1 MLRRLSIRNYVLIS
15 SLDIDLAAGMAV
27 FTGET
32 GAGKSILLDALG
44 LALGARATSG
54 VVARGSERASIVA
67 VFAIDDADPVHA
79 LLAEHDLDHDGELL
93 LRRVIGADGRSRAF
107 VNDTPT
113 GLALL
118 RSIGSLLVEID
129 GQSEPGGLLDPA
141 KHLAMLDDFAG
152 HGEERESL
160 AAAHAAWRAAQA
172 EEQEAA
178 AAQEASRREEE
189 YLRHALSELEA
200 LAPESGEEERRAA
213 ERTMLLNGQKIA
225 EALDTASAGIGGEGG
240 VGARLRAARREIERV
255 APAAA
260 GTLDALLE
268 TLERAAIEAEEAEG
282 ALSAAQQALDT
293 DTGRLEAVEER
304 LFSLRAAA
312 RKHRIEPDS
321 LPALLTRLRDELD
334 LIEGGAGRLAA
345 LGAATEAAH
354 RAYHDRAQA
363 VRRGRQCAAGA
374 LDEAVADELAPL
386 KLARARFS
394 TALTPVAEGA
404 DSRTGI
410 DRCRFMLAPDPGVE
424 PQPLAKVASGGER
437 ARLLLAL
444 RVCLARAAGLST
456 LVFDEIDRGIGGAVA
471 DAVGERLALLARDV
485 QVLVVTHSPQVAACG
500 DHHYRVTRAEGEH
513 GATARVALLTED
525 QRQEEIARMLS
536 GARVTE
542 EARAAADSLLSR
554 ASA

>member
-1 MLRRLSIRNYVLIS
+1 MLRRLSIRNYVLID
-15 SLDIDLAAGMAV
+15 SLDIDFGAGMAV

-44 LALGARATSG
+44 LALGTRATSG
-54 VVARGSERASIVA
+54 VVARGSDRASVAA
-67 VFAIDDADPVHA
+67 VFAIAATDPVQA
-79 LLAEHDLDHDGELL
+79 LLAEHDLDRDGELL

-118 RSIGSLLVEID
+118 RSIGSQLVEID
-129 GQSEPGGLLDPA
+129 GQTEAGGLLDPA
-141 KHLAMLDDFAG
+141 GHLAMLDDFAG
-152 HGEERESL
+152 HGEERDSL

-172 EEQEAA
+172 EQQEAEDIR
-178 AAQEASRREEE
+178 EASRQEEE
-189 YLRHALSELEA
+189 FLRHAVAELEA

-213 ERTMLLNGQKIA
+213 ERVMLLNGQKLA
-225 EALDTASAGIGGEGG
+225 EALDSASAGIAGEGS
-240 VGARLRAARREIERV
+240 VGARLRAARRDIERV

-260 GTLDALLE
+260 GALDALLE
-268 TLERAAIEAEEAEG
+268 TLERAAIEAEEAES
-282 ALSAAQQALDT
+282 ALEAALAALDT
-293 DTGRLEAVEER
+293 DPGRLEVVEER
-304 LFSLRAAA
+304 LFALRAAA
-312 RKHRIEPDS
+312 RKHRTDPES
-321 LPALLTRLRDELD
+321 LPALLTTMRGELD
-334 LIEGGAGRLAA
+334 LLAGGTDRLAA
-345 LGAATEAAH
+345 LQAAADAAH
-354 RAYHDRAQA
+354 KAYHDRAQA
-363 VRRGRQCAAGA
+363 VSRARRHAAQA
-374 LDEAVADELAPL
+374 LDKAVADELAPL
-386 KLARARFS
+386 KLARARFG
-394 TALTPVAEGA
+394 TALEAAAEGA
-404 DSRTGI
+404 ESRTGI
-410 DRCRFMLAPDPGVE
+410 DRCRFMLAPDSGVE

-471 DAVGERLALLARDV
+471 DAVGERLARLAQDV

-500 DHHYRVTRAEGEH
+500 DQHYRVTRSEGER

-536 GARVTE
+536 GARITE

>member
-67 VFAIDDADPVHA
+67 AFAIDGADPVHA

-113 GLALL
+113 GLALM

-172 EEQEAA
+172 EEQEAE

-225 EALDTASAGIGGEGG
+225 EALEAASTGIAGEGG
-240 VGARLRAARREIERV
+240 VGARLRAARRDIERV

-282 ALSAAQQALDT
+282 VLGATQQALDT
-293 DTGRLEAVEER
+293 DTGRLERVEER

-312 RKHRIEPDS
+312 RKHRIEPNS
-321 LPALLTRLRDELD
+321 LPALLTRLRGELD

-363 VRRGRQCAAGA
+363 VRRGRRRAAGA

-386 KLARARFS
+386 KLARAHFS

-404 DSRTGI
+404 ESRTGI
-410 DRCRFMLAPDPGVE
+410 DRCRFMLAPDPGAE

-471 DAVGERLALLARDV
+471 DAVGERLARLAQDV

-536 GARVTE
+536 GAQVTE

>member
-1 MLRRLSIRNYVLIS
+1 MPWGSRSAHVRPRESWR
-15 SLDIDLAAGMAV
+15 AG
-27 FTGET
+27 
-32 GAGKSILLDALG
+32 SD
-44 LALGARATSG
+44 
-54 VVARGSERASIVA
+54 RASVVA
-67 VFAIDDADPVHA
+67 VFAIDDADPVRA

-129 GQSEPGGLLDPA
+129 GQTETGGLLDPA

-152 HGEERESL
+152 HGEEREGL
-160 AAAHAAWRAAQA
+160 ATAHTAWQAARAEQQAA
-172 EEQEAA
+172 ED
-178 AAQEASRREEE
+178 AQESSLREEE
-189 YLRHALSELEA
+189 YLRHSVSELEA

-213 ERTMLLNGQKIA
+213 ERAMLLNGQKIA
-225 EALDTASAGIGGEGG
+225 EALDAASAGIAGEGS
-240 VGARLRAARREIERV
+240 VGARLRAARRDIERV
-255 APAAA
+255 APAAGA
-260 GTLDALLE
+260 LDALLE

-312 RKHRIEPDS
+312 RKHRTDPDS
-321 LPALLTRLRDELD
+321 LPALLTKLRSELD
-334 LIEGGAGRLAA
+334 LIEGDADRLAA
-345 LGAATEAAH
+345 LRVATEAAY
-354 RAYHDRAQA
+354 RAYHAKAQA
-363 VRRGRQCAAGA
+363 VRSARQSAALS
-374 LDEAVADELAPL
+374 LDDSVADELAPI

-394 TALTPVAEGA
+394 TALYPVAEGA
-404 DSRTGI
+404 ESRTGI
-410 DRCRFMLAPDPGVE
+410 DRCRFMLAPDPGAD

-444 RVCLARAAGLST
+444 RVCLTRAAGLST

-471 DAVGERLALLARDV
+471 DAVGERLARLAQDV
-485 QVLVVTHSPQVAACG
+485 QVLVVTHSPQVAARG
-500 DHHYRVTRAEGEH
+500 DQHYRVTRAEGEQ
-513 GATARVALLTED
+513 GATARVALLTD
-525 QRQEEIARMLS
+525 AQRQEEIARMLS
-536 GARVTE
+536 GAQITE
-542 EARAAADSLLSR
+542 EARAAADSLLTR

>member
-15 SLDIDLAAGMAV
+15 SLDIDLGAGMAV

-54 VVARGSERASIVA
+54 VVARGSERASVVA
-67 VFAIDDADPVHA
+67 VFTVDGADPVHA
-79 LLAEHDLDHDGELL
+79 LLAEHDLDHGGELL

-129 GQSEPGGLLDPA
+129 GQTEAGGLLDPA

-160 AAAHAAWRAAQA
+160 AAAHEAWRAAQA
-172 EEQEAA
+172 EQQEAES
-178 AAQEASRREEE
+178 AQEASRREEE
-189 YLRHALSELEA
+189 YLRHAVSELEA

-213 ERTMLLNGQKIA
+213 ERAMLLNGQKIA
-225 EALDTASAGIGGEGG
+225 EALDAASAGIAGESG

-255 APAAA
+255 APVAA
-260 GTLDALLE
+260 GALDALLE

-282 ALSAAQQALDT
+282 ALSAMLSALDT
-293 DTGRLEAVEER
+293 DSSRLEAVEER

-312 RKHRIEPDS
+312 RKHRIDPDS
-321 LPALLTRLRDELD
+321 LPALLTRLRGELG
-334 LIEGGAGRLAA
+334 LIEGGADRLAA
-345 LGAATEAAH
+345 LGAETEAAH
-354 RAYHDRAQA
+354 RAYHDKAHA
-363 VRRGRQCAAGA
+363 VRRGRQRAACA
-374 LDEAVADELAPL
+374 LDQAVAGELAPL

-394 TALTPVAEGA
+394 AALDPVAEGA
-404 DSRTGI
+404 ESRTGI
-410 DRCRFMLAPDPGVE
+410 DRCRFMLAPDPGAD

-437 ARLLLAL
+437 ARLLLAF

-471 DAVGERLALLARDV
+471 DAVGERLARLAQDV
-485 QVLVVTHSPQVAACG
+485 QVLVVTHSPQVAARG
-500 DHHYRVTRAEGEH
+500 DHHYRVTRSEGEQ

-536 GARVTE
+536 GAQVTE
-542 EARAAADSLLSR
+542 EARAAADSLLTR

>member
-15 SLDIDLAAGMAV
+15 CLDIDLGGGMAV

-44 LALGARATSG
+44 LALGARASAG
-54 VVARGSERASIVA
+54 VVARGSDRASVVA
-67 VFAIDDADPVHA
+67 VFAIDGAEPVHA
-79 LLAEHDLDHDGELL
+79 LLTEHDLHHDGELL

-113 GLALL
+113 GLTLL

-152 HGEERESL
+152 HGEQRETL
-160 AAAHAAWRAAQA
+160 AAAHAAWRVALA
-172 EEQEAA
+172 EQQEAE
-178 AAQEASRREEE
+178 AAQEASRREED
-189 YLRHALSELEA
+189 YLRHAVSELEA
-200 LAPESGEEERRAA
+200 LAPESGEEERSAA

-225 EALDTASAGIGGEGG
+225 EALDAASAGIGGESG
-240 VGARLRAARREIERV
+240 VGTRLRAARREIERV

-260 GTLDALLE
+260 GALDALLE
-268 TLERAAIEAEEAEG
+268 TLERAVIEAEEAEG
-282 ALSAAQQALDT
+282 VLSAAQQALDT
-293 DTGRLEAVEER
+293 DPGRLEAVEER

-312 RKHRIEPDS
+312 RKHRTDPDA
-321 LPALLTRLRDELD
+321 LPALLTRLRGELD
-334 LIEGGAGRLAA
+334 LIEGGADRLAA

-354 RAYHDRAQA
+354 RAYHDRARA
-363 VRRGRQCAAGA
+363 LRGARQCGSRA
-374 LDEAVADELAPL
+374 LDSAVAEELAPL

-394 TALTPVAEGA
+394 TALDPVAEGA
-404 DSRTGI
+404 ESRTGI
-410 DRCRFMLAPDPGVE
+410 DRCRFMLAPDPGTE

-471 DAVGERLALLARDV
+471 DAVGERLARLAQDV
-485 QVLVVTHSPQVAACG
+485 QVLVVTHSPQVAARG

-513 GATARVALLTED
+513 GASARVALLDED

-536 GARVTE
+536 GAQVTE